1 MREPYSAGCAHKMWH
16 LRNKYPHCFWAA
28 PEEFFTD
35 GALVNRGSDFGLM
48 PSVFEPGGIVQHE
61 FFVGGTPVIA
71 FKTGGLKDSVI
82 EYMWDSEQGSGY
94 TFESHTTGDFIFA
107 MERAVGTFKNKQ
119 KYAKLRENAFK
130 ATMDGEVVSKAWL
143 EEFYRLR
150 GKIFID
156 YTIVKELEQKFLPWR
171 PQDYT
176 PISIIQE
183 IFGSDKKKQIFQEID
198 HGATEEDNGIGAD
211 GEAKSPDRLMEIDN
225 IMSAFD
231 QAAFNKKPKAFMLH
245 NRGPRHRKVEIC
257 GSFDEWQTHHE
268 LNFDPF
274 TNQWFITLHLKT
286 GEEFLYKYI
295 INDDNWVVN
304 DEEPQRKDSQGNT
317 NNYCGL
323 LTQ

>member
-16 LRNKYPHCFWAA
+16 LRNKYPNCFWAA

-35 GALVNRGSDFGLM
+35 GSLVNRGSDFGLM

-71 FKTGGLKDSVI
+71 FKTGGLKDSVV
-82 EYMWDSEQGSGY
+82 EFLWDSEEGCGY

-107 MERAVGTFKNKQ
+107 MERAVGTFKNKP
-119 KYAKLRENAFK
+119 KYVKLRENAFK

-143 EEFYRLR
+143 REFYRLR
-150 GKIFID
+150 GKQYID
-156 YTIVKELEQKFLPWR
+156 YTVSKDLEGKFLPWA

-183 IFGSDKKKQIFQEID
+183 IFGSDKKKQIFQDID
-198 HGATEEDNGIGAD
+198 HGATEDA
-211 GEAKSPDRLMEIDN
+211 EAGGNPRSPDKMMEIDN

-231 QAAFNKKPKAFMLH
+231 AAAFNKKPKAFALH
-245 NRGPRHRKVEIC
+245 NRGPRHRVVEIC
-257 GSFDEWQTHHE
+257 GSFDDWQTRHD

-274 TNQWFITLHLKT
+274 TNQWFTTLHLKP
-286 GEEFLYKYI
+286 GEEHLYKYI
-295 INDDNWVVN
+295 INGDQWIVN
-304 DEEPQRKDSQGNT
+304 DEEPQKADEHGNS
-317 NNYCGL
+317 NNCCA
-323 LTQ
+323 T